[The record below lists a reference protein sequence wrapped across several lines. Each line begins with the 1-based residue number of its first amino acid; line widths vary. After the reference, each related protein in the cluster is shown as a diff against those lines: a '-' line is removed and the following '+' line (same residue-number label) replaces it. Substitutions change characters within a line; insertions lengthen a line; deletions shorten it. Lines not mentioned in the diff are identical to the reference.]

1 LTDEEWKRYY
11 QSLSEGF
18 NAVGFSYDHQHYQD
32 YMQTAESAG
41 KLQVLIVSYKIMMFF
56 IGEILEKWQFHL
68 VYNTYPQEEK
78 ILYRFKG
85 EYFIVKIH

>member
-56 IGEILEKWQFHL
+56 IMKYVHDHNDVPLMNFDNEIFS
-68 VYNTYPQEEK
+68 
-78 ILYRFKG
+78 FKP
-85 EYFIVKIH
+85 I